1 MESGFND
8 SRGDIHLLL
17 NILIKCPIYSFSRL
31 QKVTES
37 SNFKQLLSLANYY
50 ADSDPASS
58 DESKQQRRVNFF
70 YQILLQQ
77 DFPRK
82 SISNVIKEL
91 KGFFEEKQNFLNGL
105 AINDLPLNDWASSL
119 IKKGKNFKEACK
131 LSQDFSTIMN
141 TDGWNNKSGDEKI
154 TIFNNVFY
162 YYLKNCGDTPVLD
175 DDSQIQHIPEQITTE
190 WLTKI
195 FNENRINVKVR
206 DDMIK
211 ALKNDIKNLRMFISE
226 SIIPALNT
234 DVGFTSFLIRGVDGI
249 RSAINNKKG
258 KLALENWIAQNIPK
272 IRADDFKRIE
282 ENKLK
287 NEKLKDITKKIEKAL
302 KDLVSYHTQEEL

>member
-1 MESGFND
+1 M
-8 SRGDIHLLL
+8 
-17 NILIKCPIYSFSRL
+17 
-31 QKVTES
+31 
-37 SNFKQLLSLANYY
+37 
-50 ADSDPASS
+50 
-58 DESKQQRRVNFF
+58 
-70 YQILLQQ
+70 QQ